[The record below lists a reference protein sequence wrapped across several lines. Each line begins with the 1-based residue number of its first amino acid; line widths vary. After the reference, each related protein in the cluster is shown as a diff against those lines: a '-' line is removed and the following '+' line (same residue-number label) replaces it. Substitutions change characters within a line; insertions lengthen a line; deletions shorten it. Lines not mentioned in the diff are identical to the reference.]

1 MGYWIFGDPSNQAF
15 MTLPLQID
23 KILVLFMKK
32 GYTQTNLLP
41 LYTCI
46 FIVTRNIKHIHN
58 HKQKKSLMIKFYIHV
73 ALPNQQMQA
82 FKPYAN
88 QSVQTTRQFCLYENV
103 HNTNNIVEWD
113 NTKNILWQWKGKVIL
128 TDHYK
133 LLNITL
139 TERKIQFSTIA
150 YM

>member
-1 MGYWIFGDPSNQAF
+1 

-103 HNTNNIVEWD
+103 HVAMAM
-113 NTKNILWQWKGKVIL
+113 K
-128 TDHYK
+128 
-133 LLNITL
+133 
-139 TERKIQFSTIA
+139 R
-150 YM
+150 